1 MRYTMAIVFGWL
13 IVLLASTC
21 FGQSYNGSHFFRSRP
36 IARPTAFQSGY
47 PNYYGGAAFRSTD
60 YRPRDL
66 YRDSY
71 YRESTYRSSPSYYS
85 RRLGEVSN
93 WRTTASFYD
102 SRGLDAS
109 RSLYYGPGVNSSS
122 YYSRSSYGSS
132 FLDFDPDYY
141 GYGRRLRGHDR

>member
-1 MRYTMAIVFGWL
+1 MRYTTAIVFGWVVVL
-13 IVLLASTC
+13 IASSC

-71 YRESTYRSSPSYYS
+71 YRETTYRSYPSYYS
-85 RRLGEVSN
+85 SRLGESTYRRN
-93 WRTTASFYD
+93 TATFYE

-109 RSLYYGPGVNSSS
+109 RSLYYGPGVGSSWE
-122 YYSRSSYGSS
+122 YGGS

-141 GYGRRLRGHDR
+141 GYGRRVRNRIGN